1 MNGRYE
7 LVAVDYNKRGQI
19 IQSKNKKKLTLQDA
33 DIFTSLFNNKEELTY
48 YLRKKEYINYNPK
61 MYVLLYKANKKLR
74 YLDCLYKE
82 DEEII
87 KLARSS
93 KKDNKINTYNRT
105 FGYLLSFLIRNADT
119 NFVEYAYH
127 YKYINKYVFDKLIEY
142 RHNKSNLL
150 VKSIERELSKEYLQ
164 TRKLY
169 SIVKIYKNNKMNKK
183 VTGESE
189 DPYIQ
194 YLIDEANK
202 GNENA
207 FEELKQMDLEK
218 TLGLKM

>member
-1 MNGRYE
+1 MTGRYE
-7 LVAVDYNKRGQI
+7 LVAVNYSKKGQI
-19 IQSKNKKKLTLQDA
+19 IQSKNNKKLTLQDA
-33 DIFTSLFNNKEELTY
+33 DIFTSLFNNKDELTY
-48 YLRKKEYINYNPK
+48 YLRNKGYIDFEPK

-82 DEEII
+82 DEPII
-87 KLARSS
+87 TLARSS
-93 KKDNKINTYNRT
+93 KKDNKINTFNST
-105 FGYLLSFLIRNADT
+105 FGYSLSFLIRNADT
-119 NFVEYAYH
+119 NFIEYAYN
-127 YKYINKYVFDKLIEY
+127 YKYINKYVYDKLIEY
-142 RHNKSNLL
+142 RHNKSNLI

-164 TRKLY
+164 IRKLY
-169 SIVKIYKNNKMNKK
+169 SIIKLYKNSKMNKK

-194 YLIDEANK
+194 YLIEEANK

-207 FEELKQMDLEK
+207 FDELKQMDLEK